1 MDPLCWFDKLYDT
14 ILKGKYEGE
23 TLKTYPLYVELSK
36 FSRADKSEYQ
46 VPDQN
51 QKVELEDEEGKEEE
65 LTPYEP
71 KRLCDDG
78 LTWQQ
83 RGWHRDYDHL
93 DDAMRNNMRIDETFA
108 LYLYK
113 VSLKTNP
120 NYYKTIL
127 AFVIFFRECLNQIG
141 WAKRIQSEE
150 IDLDHR

>member
-1 MDPLCWFDKLYDT
+1 MLFDI

-23 TLKTYPLYVELSK
+23 TLKSYPLYVELSK

-46 VPDQN
+46 MPDLMP
-51 QKVELEDEEGKEEE
+51 KIEFEDEEGKDED
-65 LTPYEP
+65 LVPYEP
-71 KRLCDDG
+71 RRLRDDG
-78 LTWQQ
+78 LNWQQ
-83 RGWHRDYDHL
+83 RGWRRDYDHL
-93 DDAMRNNMRIDETFA
+93 DETMRNNMLIDETFS

-113 VSLKTNP
+113 ISLKTNP

-150 IDLDHR
+150 IDLD